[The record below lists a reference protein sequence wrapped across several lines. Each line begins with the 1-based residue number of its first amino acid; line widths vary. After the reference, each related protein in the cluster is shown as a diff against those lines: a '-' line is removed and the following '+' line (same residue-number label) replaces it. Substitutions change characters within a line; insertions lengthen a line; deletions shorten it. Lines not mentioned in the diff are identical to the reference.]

1 MNDLMICDYGVTE
14 RNGVVVASSRK
25 VSSIF
30 NKRHDVVLRAID
42 NCECSDGFRNR
53 NFVVSYYR
61 EGKGKYKEYLL
72 TKDGFAFIVMGFT
85 GKKAA
90 RFKEAYINRF
100 NEMEAFIKSL
110 YEAKADFPEFTQVI
124 MLSHPEPKH
133 YHFANELDMI
143 NRIVLGV
150 SAKQFKELHNLGNVA
165 SIRPYLTAEQIE
177 SVKVLQRVDIG
188 LVLTTSAF
196 PERKCILT
204 DFHNR
209 RVPLK
214 LMGAAI

>member
-1 MNDLMICDYGVTE
+1 MNGLMICDFGVTE

-25 VSSIF
+25 VAGVFS
-30 NKRHDVVLRAID
+30 KRHDVVLRAID
-42 NCECSDGFRNR
+42 NCECSDEFRNR

-61 EGKGKYKEYLL
+61 EGRGKYKEYLL

-90 RFKEAYINRF
+90 QFKEAYINRF

-177 SVKVLQRVDIG
+177 SVKALQRVDIG

-196 PERKCILT
+196 PERKRILT
-204 DFHNR
+204 DFHNQ
-209 RVPLK
+209 VPLK